1 MKCNICKN
9 KKIKLLNYF
18 GKIPRSFDFKKKKI
32 IKKYKFSLGQC
43 NRCSIIQLEKNGSDQ
58 SFVPK
63 LKWINNNEP
72 DQHLGELIS
81 YLKKKLKEKKK
92 ILLISNFDKKIYE
105 SLKNFKNIKLLDNN
119 KYLKILK
126 KNPNQFLIQNSI
138 IKRNYN
144 NKIYNLGK
152 FDIIV
157 SCRVLEHT
165 YNLNLFIKNLEFF
178 LKPDGMFVFEIPDS
192 QKSLNQGDV
201 AMLWEEHPIYF
212 TKKNF
217 IRAFQILGYKILSCK
232 KYLYPQ
238 EDALVFRIKQ
248 HDKKKT
254 NKIKNLNK
262 DVSLGELFVKKCK
275 NKKKKLISF
284 LKRETSK
291 RKKIGIFGAGHRSI
305 VYFHANKL
313 RPYISY
319 IFDDNQNKKNLFFPG
334 TNIRIKPSQIILKNK
349 LDICFLSLS
358 INKEKI
364 VMRNL
369 SKFNKN
375 IKFYSISPDSK
386 YAF

>member
-1 MKCNICKN
+1 MNCNVCKN
-9 KKIKLLNYF
+9 KKIQLLNYF
-18 GKIPRSFDFKKKKI
+18 GKIPRSFDFKKKKT
-32 IKKYKFSLGQC
+32 IKKYKFLLSQC
-43 NRCSIIQLEKNGSDQ
+43 NRCSIIQLEKNGGDQ

-72 DQHLGELIS
+72 DQHLSELIS

-92 ILLISNFDKKIYE
+92 ILLISNFDKKIFE
-105 SLKNFKNIKLLDNN
+105 SLKNYKNIKLLDHK

-138 IKRNYN
+138 IKKNYN
-144 NKIYNLGK
+144 KKIYNIGK

-178 LKPDGMFVFEIPDS
+178 LKPNGTLIFEIPDS
-192 QKSLNQGDV
+192 QKSLKQGDV

-212 TKKNF
+212 TKNNF
-217 IRAFQILGYKILSCK
+217 IRAFQILGYKILSYK

-238 EDALVFRIKQ
+238 EDALVFRIKK
-248 HDKKKT
+248 HDIGKMT
-254 NKIKNLNK
+254 KIKNL
-262 DVSLGELFVKKCK
+262 DTEIRLGELFVKKCK

-284 LKRETSK
+284 LKRETNK

-305 VYFHANKL
+305 VYFHVNKL
-313 RPYISY
+313 SPYISY

-334 TNIRIKPSQIILKNK
+334 TNIRVKPSQTITKNR

-358 INKEKI
+358 INKEKK